1 MKRSL
6 FLILIAVLVMIMG
19 SFAFVSA
26 QDVDNMSNAE
36 LTTLLLQIMQRLDGS
51 GEAAEMPEPTATPTP
66 EPTKTPQPEL
76 SDDPAELEALLMAI
90 MQKLQQEEPND
101 VPDKSAGV
109 SISAGDPGEEAVNSI
124 WEDKKLIIEALP
136 GYMFIQPPRPVQS
149 EPETG
154 PQPDNRTEPTPVPG
168 TVCDPNFP
176 DFCFWWPVDGQ
187 VVCVCGELG

>member
-6 FLILIAVLVMIMG
+6 FLILLAVLVMIMG
-19 SFAFVSA
+19 SFAYVSA

-66 EPTKTPQPEL
+66 EPTKTPRPEL
-76 SDDPAELEALLMAI
+76 SDDPAELEALLTAI

-136 GYMFIQPPRPVQS
+136 GYMFIQPTEE
-149 EPETG
+149 EPNNNDVT
-154 PQPDNRTEPTPVPG
+154 QPEDKPKHYNNEPDIDEYG
-168 TVCDPNFP
+168 
-176 DFCFWWPVDGQ
+176 VDCHWYF
-187 VVCVCGELG
+187 VHGEWLCMYG